1 MNKLYVFLAFVAGG
15 VCGVLGTKTYFEDL
29 YRRQYEEDLESV
41 KKVWTYKKP
50 AEEDVKVKEDDE
62 PVLDKEPREN
72 EMYQYAK
79 ILQKKGYTNYS
90 DTPVDTSEMTA
101 PEVYTPPENYK
112 DPYPIPPD
120 ILGSDGYDQIT
131 LFYTEDKVL
140 LNEDDTK
147 VDNIE
152 DVVGL
157 DSLNHFGEY
166 EEDVL
171 YVRNER
177 LRTDYEVLMD
187 PRTYPQVLEER
198 PYLSREDE

>member
-50 AEEDVKVKEDDE
+50 AEEDVKEDDE

-187 PRTYPQVLEER
+187 PRTYSQVLEEK
-198 PYLSREDE
+198 PYLYREDE

>member
-1 MNKLYVFLAFVAGG
+1 MNKLHVFLAFVAGG
-15 VCGVLGTKTYFEDL
+15 VCGVLGTKAYFEDL

-50 AEEDVKVKEDDE
+50 VEDEVKEDNE
-62 PVLDKEPREN
+62 PVLDKEPREH

-79 ILQKKGYTNYS
+79 ILQKKGYVNYS
-90 DTPVDTSEMTA
+90 DSPVDTSEMTA
-101 PEVYTPPENYK
+101 PEVYTPPENYN
-112 DPYPIPPD
+112 DPYPIHPD

-152 DVVGL
+152 DIVGL
-157 DSLNHFGEY
+157 ESLNHFGEY
-166 EEDVL
+166 EEGVL

>member
-1 MNKLYVFLAFVAGG
+1 MNKLHVFLAFVAGG
-15 VCGVLGTKTYFEDL
+15 VCGVLGTKSYFEDL

-50 AEEDVKVKEDDE
+50 VEDEVKEDNE

>member
-50 AEEDVKVKEDDE
+50 AEEDAKEDDE
-62 PVLDKEPREN
+62 SVLVKGNHEN

-79 ILQKKGYTNYS
+79 ILQKSGYINYS

>member
-50 AEEDVKVKEDDE
+50 AEDNTKEDDK

-147 VDNIE
+147 LNDIE
-152 DVVGL
+152 EVIGL
-157 DSLNHFGEY
+157 ESLNHFGEY

-187 PRTYPQVLEER
+187 PRTYSQVLEER
-198 PYLSREDE
+198 PYLYREDE

>member
-50 AEEDVKVKEDDE
+50 AKDDAKKEDE

-79 ILQKKGYTNYS
+79 ILQKKGYINYS

-101 PEVYTPPENYK
+101 PEVYAPPENYK

>member
-1 MNKLYVFLAFVAGG
+1 MNKLHVFLAFVAGG

-50 AEEDVKVKEDDE
+50 VEDDTKEDNE

>member
-50 AEEDVKVKEDDE
+50 AEEDVKEDDE
-62 PVLDKEPREN
+62 PVLVKGNHEN

-79 ILQKKGYTNYS
+79 ILQKSGYVNYS
-90 DTPVDTSEMTA
+90 DTPVDRSEMTA

>member
-50 AEEDVKVKEDDE
+50 AEEDVKEDDE

>member
-41 KKVWTYKKP
+41 KRVWTYKKP
-50 AEEDVKVKEDDE
+50 SSEEESNKNDE
-62 PVLDKEPREN
+62 PSIDTKPREN
-72 EMYQYAK
+72 EMYEYAK
-79 ILQKKGYTNYS
+79 ILQKKGYVNYG
-90 DTPVDTSEMTA
+90 DAPVDVSEMNA

-112 DPYPIPPD
+112 DPYPISPD

-147 VDNIE
+147 VTDIE
-152 DVVGL
+152 DVIGL
-157 DSLNHFGEY
+157 ESLNHFGEY

-187 PRTYPQVLEER
+187 PRTYARVLEER
-198 PYLSREDE
+198 PYLYREDE

>member
-50 AEEDVKVKEDDE
+50 VKDDAKKEDE

-79 ILQKKGYTNYS
+79 ILQKKGYINYS

-101 PEVYTPPENYK
+101 PEVYAPLENYK

-152 DVVGL
+152 DIVGL

>member
-50 AEEDVKVKEDDE
+50 AEDDVKKEDE
-62 PVLDKEPREN
+62 SVLDKEPREN

>member
-1 MNKLYVFLAFVAGG
+1 MNKLHVFLAFVAGG

-50 AEEDVKVKEDDE
+50 VEDDSKEDNE

>member
-50 AEEDVKVKEDDE
+50 AEEDVKKEDE

-101 PEVYTPPENYK
+101 PEVYTPPENYR

>member
-50 AEEDVKVKEDDE
+50 VVDNTKEDNE
-62 PVLDKEPREN
+62 PVLVKGNHEN

-79 ILQKKGYTNYS
+79 ILQKSGYINYS

>member
-1 MNKLYVFLAFVAGG
+1 MNKLHVFLAFVAGG
-15 VCGVLGTKTYFEDL
+15 VCGVLGTKAYFEAL

-50 AEEDVKVKEDDE
+50 VEDEVKEDNE

-90 DTPVDTSEMTA
+90 DTPVDTSE
-101 PEVYTPPENYK
+101 
-112 DPYPIPPD
+112 I
-120 ILGSDGYDQIT
+120 
-131 LFYTEDKVL
+131 
-140 LNEDDTK
+140 
-147 VDNIE
+147 
-152 DVVGL
+152 GL

>member
-50 AEEDVKVKEDDE
+50 EKEDVKKEDE

>member
-1 MNKLYVFLAFVAGG
+1 MNKLHVFLAFVAGG

-50 AEEDVKVKEDDE
+50 AEEDTKEDE
-62 PVLDKEPREN
+62 APVLDKEPREN
-72 EMYQYAK
+72 DMYKYAK
-79 ILQKKGYTNYS
+79 ILMEKGYVNYS